1 MRLRTGFLKLR
12 AAALRGGVMSVAMLP
27 GFAALAAD
35 QAVILKAPAAEIV
48 EWYFYGGLE
57 AGARFYAQRPPTGF
71 GRAPPPDNWLTPKN
85 DG

>member
-48 EWYFYGGLE
+48 DWYFYGGFE
-57 AGARFYAQRPPTGF
+57 VGGRFYAQRPPTASAERRHRTTG
-71 GRAPPPDNWLTPKN
+71 
-85 DG
+85 